1 MLKVSNRMRA
11 DKNEACLRKLEAARN
26 LYLDN
31 STLFA
36 LIAALTLRLP
46 AMSDHYDL
54 GLGLSRKLKQ
64 TKDAS
69 GWSDR

>member
-36 LIAALTLRLP
+36 LIAALTLLP
-46 AMSDHYDL
+46 AMSDHYGL